1 MEQADRGINGNIDF
15 KFEKRIIPALHSSF
29 SRIQN
34 DLSAHDTHMKLFAWE
49 AYRSTGES
57 MDAAKRRFFKSL
69 PKAVGGKRLL
79 QLGNAKLLHEFHDI
93 CVANNLP
100 YFLACGTLLG
110 AVRHEGFIPWDDDID
125 VGMIREDIEKLH
137 SIVADNPRFRIT
149 TIFDRYAFCK
159 QVRFRYKDPDLPCF
173 IDLFFFDYAKDS
185 SEQTCIELKRIRKEL
200 ISTEEDECRLPIW
213 KDKPYLPVD
222 DPEAAV
228 VEQFFQHMLDSSR
241 SLLAQ
246 PNDANG
252 LVWAIDNTT
261 GTVQAEWNWISP
273 TEDIFPLKS
282 LAFEGKDCFVPQNYE
297 KILSK
302 EFGDYLNLP
311 NDINSHYQHISD
323 QELDAT
329 QRHLADFIEA
339 DD

>member
-1 MEQADRGINGNIDF
+1 
-15 KFEKRIIPALHSSF
+15 
-29 SRIQN
+29 
-34 DLSAHDTHMKLFAWE
+34 
-49 AYRSTGES
+49 
-57 MDAAKRRFFKSL
+57 
-69 PKAVGGKRLL
+69 
-79 QLGNAKLLHEFHDI
+79 
-93 CVANNLP
+93 
-100 YFLACGTLLG
+100 
-110 AVRHEGFIPWDDDID
+110 
-125 VGMIREDIEKLH
+125 
-137 SIVADNPRFRIT
+137 
-149 TIFDRYAFCK
+149 
-159 QVRFRYKDPDLPCF
+159 
-173 IDLFFFDYAKDS
+173 
-185 SEQTCIELKRIRKEL
+185 
-200 ISTEEDECRLPIW
+200 
-213 KDKPYLPVD
+213 
-222 DPEAAV
+222 
-228 VEQFFQHMLDSSR
+228 MLDSSR